1 METIDRSAA
10 STGMVGEGKW
20 QIRHYREGDIPAL
33 ARLVS
38 AAEAVDHFG
47 TRSVT
52 EEELTAN
59 YNQPMSDPP
68 KQVLVAEGQSTGGVE
83 PGVPHGVARIIWID
97 DPNADERIYQF
108 GIVVHPAVRNRGLE
122 FVLAAGLLR
131 IARRHEA
138 EPGVEQRKSV
148 KLLTGF
154 RTEDVLMQAVCEQMG
169 LHAVRYGWT
178 MERSLD
184 EPLPELR
191 QVEGV
196 TIRAYRRPEDN
207 AASLD
212 AYGRSFIDHFE
223 YHEMPAEFWNYR
235 MDMPNSRPDLSWVG
249 EVDTSPGE
257 LAGFCLVE
265 VNEGDNERRGVSE
278 GWIALLGTVRGW
290 RGKGLGKSLLLHG
303 MRSLKEA
310 SIRTALLGVDSES
323 LTGANRLYESV
334 GFAVR
339 HTEVMYAAQLSET
352 TM

>member
-38 AAEAVDHFG
+38 AAEAVDQFG

-68 KQVLVAEGQSTGGVE
+68 KQVLVAEGEAIGGVE
-83 PGVPHGVARIIWID
+83 PGVPHGVARIVWID

-108 GIVVHPAVRNRGLE
+108 GIVVHPAVRDRGLE
-122 FVLAAGLLR
+122 FVLAAELLK

-138 EPGVEQRKSV
+138 EPGVEPRKSV

-178 MERSLD
+178 MERSLN
-184 EPLPELR
+184 EPLPEPR

-196 TIRAYRRPEDN
+196 TIRTYRRPEDN

-235 MDMPNSRPDLSWVG
+235 MDMPNSRPDLSWVA
-249 EVDTSPGE
+249 EVDAGPGE
-257 LAGFCLVE
+257 LAGFCLVD

-290 RGKGLGKSLLLHG
+290 RGKGLGKSLLVHG

-310 SIRTALLGVDSES
+310 GLDTVLLGVDSES

-334 GFAVR
+334 GFTVR